1 MEELVLD
8 LARRVAQEAE
18 VYSITSTTTPVAFEA
33 NRLKQLHTKEVR
45 GLALRV
51 LVNGRIGLASTT
63 RLDQPE
69 RLVETALEMA
79 RYGAQAYFTL
89 PAQDNLPAV
98 QVYDPA
104 LVDLPV
110 EELVSMGQDL
120 IDRVRS
126 CDSTILCDANLKVT
140 AKTISIINSQGA
152 RHTVRKTAIAV
163 DIHANL
169 IRGTD
174 MLDVY
179 EGASSCRLAVDLAG
193 LAQKVIARIEQ
204 ARQIATIPTRPMPV
218 IFTPKGVAMALIQP
232 LKLALSGKV
241 VYQGA
246 SPLGDKL
253 GQIVADPRFS
263 LYDDGTVDWAVAST
277 PFDDEGTPCRRTPL
291 IENGRVCNFYYDLQT
306 AGMAG
311 KVSTGNGFR
320 ALESLP
326 APTPTSFLI
335 ATGDASLEDMLADI
349 KDGLLV
355 DQTMGAWSGN
365 LISGEFS
372 GNVHLGYRIEG
383 GRLVGRVKDTM
394 VAGNIFQ
401 ALREL
406 AGIGGEA
413 EWVENVYTPALYF
426 KSLGVASK

>member
-1 MEELVLD
+1 MEEQVLD
-8 LARRVAQEAE
+8 LARRAAQEAE
-18 VYSITSTTTPVAFEA
+18 VYSITSTATPVSFEA
-33 NRLKQLHTKEVR
+33 NRLKQLHTKEIR

-51 LVNGRIGLASTT
+51 VVNGRIGLASTT
-63 RLDQPE
+63 RLDRPE

-79 RYGAQAYFTL
+79 RYGAKAYFTL
-89 PAQDNLPAV
+89 PVRDGLPKV
-98 QVYDPA
+98 QVYDPTLA
-104 LVDLPV
+104 NLPV
-110 EELVSMGQDL
+110 EELVEMGQEM
-120 IDRVRS
+120 IDRVRAYDPS
-126 CDSTILCDANLKVT
+126 ILCNADLKVV
-140 AKTISIINSQGA
+140 ARTIAILNSQGI
-152 RHTVRKTAIAV
+152 RHTVQKTAIYV
-163 DIHANL
+163 NLHANL

-179 EGASSCRLAVDLAG
+179 EGASSCRLAIDPAG
-193 LAQKVIARIEQ
+193 LAKKVIAKVEQ
-204 ARQIATIPTRPMPV
+204 ARQIAAVPTRPMPV

-253 GQIVADPRFS
+253 GQIVADARFS
-263 LYDDGTVDWAVAST
+263 LYDDGTIDWAAAST

-291 IENGRVCNFYYDLQT
+291 IESGRVCNFYYDLQT

-311 KVSTGNGFR
+311 KASTGNGFR

-326 APTPTSFLI
+326 TPTPTSFLI

-349 KDGLLV
+349 KEGLLV

-365 LISGEFS
+365 LLSGEFS
-372 GNVHLGYRIEG
+372 GNVHLGYRIEN

-401 ALREL
+401 ALQGL
-406 AGIGGEA
+406 AGIGREA
-413 EWVENVYTPALYF
+413 EWVGDVYTPALYF

>member
-1 MEELVLD
+1 MEEQVLD
-8 LARRVAQEAE
+8 LAKRAAQEAE
-18 VYSITSTTTPVAFEA
+18 VYSITSIATPVAFEA
-33 NRLKQLHTKEVR
+33 NRLKQFHTKEVR

-51 LVNGRIGLASTT
+51 VANGRIGLASTT
-63 RLDQPE
+63 RLDQTE

-79 RYGAQAYFTL
+79 RYGAKAYFTL
-89 PAQDNLPAV
+89 PAWDGLPKV

-104 LVDLPV
+104 LADLPV
-110 EELVSMGQDL
+110 EELVKIGQEM
-120 IDRVRS
+120 IDRVRAY
-126 CDSTILCDANLKVT
+126 DPTILCDADLKVI
-140 AKTISIINSQGA
+140 AKTTTILNSQGA
-152 RHTVRKTAIAV
+152 RYAVQKTAIYV
-163 DIHANL
+163 NLHANL

-179 EGASSCRLAVDLAG
+179 EGVSSCRLAVDPAI
-193 LAQKVIARIEQ
+193 LAQKVINKIEQ
-204 ARQIATIPTRPMPV
+204 ARRIASVPTKPLPV
-218 IFTPKGVAMALIQP
+218 IFTPKGVSMALIQP

-241 VYQGA
+241 VHQGA

-263 LYDDGTVDWAVAST
+263 LYDNGTIDWAAAST
-277 PFDDEGTPCRRTPL
+277 PCDDEGTPCRSTPL

-311 KVSTGNGFR
+311 KASTGNGFR

-326 APTPTSFLI
+326 TPTPTSFLI

-349 KDGLLV
+349 KEGLLV

-365 LISGEFS
+365 LLSGEFS
-372 GNVHLGYRIEG
+372 GNVHLGYRVEN

-401 ALREL
+401 ALQEL
-406 AGIGGEA
+406 AGIGREA
-413 EWVENVYTPALYF
+413 EWVGDAYTPALYF
-426 KSLGVASK
+426 KRLGIASK